1 MKRINKKLLIFFGVI
16 LFLGFYLY
24 IAHFLIYY
32 RLGHST
38 VRYLDRQA
46 LYEIGGTQGDVASLV
61 YIALGDSFSSGQ
73 GAKSYEES
81 FPYLLA
87 VDLAKDKKTK
97 VILQNFSVPGVRSAQ
112 VVSGQLEQA
121 ISAKADII
129 TLLIG
134 TNDVHGGIDKEVFR
148 KNYIKILD
156 DLVQKTSAKIYI
168 IGLPDAGRDG
178 LLWPPYNY
186 YFKYQTTEYNKI
198 IKGLASDYDLTYIDL
213 ENSLQSK
220 VQDEDAYY
228 SPDSFHPSAE
238 GYQLWAQIIYD
249 SFYR

>member
-32 RLGHST
+32 RLGHSE
-38 VRYLDRQA
+38 VKYLNRQA
-46 LYEIGGTQGDVASLV
+46 LYEIGDTQGDSASLV
-61 YIALGDSFSSGQ
+61 YVALGDSFSSGQ

-121 ISAKADII
+121 ISAKADIV
-129 TLLIG
+129 TLLVG
-134 TNDVHGGIDKEVFR
+134 TNDMHGGIDKELFK

-156 DLVQKTSAKIYI
+156 ELVIKTSAKIYI
-168 IGLPDAGRDG
+168 IGLPDTGRDG

-186 YFKYQTTEYNKI
+186 YFSQQTAQYNEI
-198 IKGLASDYDLTYIDL
+198 IKGLADDYALTYVDL
-213 ENSLQSK
+213 ENSLKSK
-220 VQDEDAYY
+220 VQDDDAYY
-228 SPDSFHPSAE
+228 SPDSFHPSAA
-238 GYQLWAQIIYD
+238 GYKLWAQIIYD
-249 SFYR
+249 SFNR